1 MEPIEM
7 DCDSDD
13 ENESFYCGEPIAF
26 DDAMGCYDNPV
37 RSTAT
42 TDGEPNQT
50 VAFGQA
56 NVFNSSAL
64 SLDTLPQ
71 MGHHPMQAGFRVP
84 PLPSHMQA
92 PELPSRLVCP
102 SPLPSLPP
110 IRSPGNLPPLNPVPH
125 YSPPQS
131 ARLNAELAEKA
142 RQKAASE
149 DAECQQVVEEEA
161 ARKFAQD
168 EAARQKATP
177 PATADTAATLD
188 QPARKA
194 SAQQATQQVGR
205 EAAML
210 AVADIAAMESMEMDL
225 DSDNECNE
233 IDADLSAL
241 EEVATA
247 AKQAEEDAAYAAWLL
262 AEQEAAAKQAE
273 EDAAYAAWLLADQEA
288 AQLAA
293 EEEAFAEMKVKEESA
308 RQQKAKEELLKEEA
322 EQEAARVTAVAA
334 RAAVAELRGSSMNIS
349 DTEVY
354 LNTIWLSRMSSIC
367 IALELL

>member
-1 MEPIEM
+1 MGDKVNKDDSLRKTSGVDFMWNVEESMEPIEM

-26 DDAMGCYDNPV
+26 DEAMGCYDNPV
-37 RSTAT
+37 CSTST
-42 TDGEPNQT
+42 TEVKPNQT

-64 SLDTLPQ
+64 SLGTLPQ
-71 MGHHPMQAGFRVP
+71 MGHHPMQDSFQGNESSNSAFKVP
-84 PLPSHMQA
+84 ALPSHMQV
-92 PELPSRLVCP
+92 PELPGHLVCP

-110 IRSPGNLPPLNPVPH
+110 IRPPGTLPPLDSVPH

-142 RQKAASE
+142 RQKA
-149 DAECQQVVEEEA
+149 
-161 ARKFAQD
+161 
-168 EAARQKATP
+168 TP
-177 PATADTAATLD
+177 PATADTAAMLVAADT
-188 QPARKA
+188 
-194 SAQQATQQVGR
+194 
-205 EAAML
+205 AAMQ
-210 AVADIAAMESMEMDL
+210 SMEMDL

-233 IDADLSAL
+233 IDADLSAN
-241 EEVATA
+241 EEEATA

-322 EQEAARVTAVAA
+322 EQEAARVTAAAA
-334 RAAVAELRGSSMNIS
+334 RAAVAELRGSSMNI
-349 DTEVY
+349 
-354 LNTIWLSRMSSIC
+354 
-367 IALELL
+367 